1 MAVAFAGPLCRWF
14 AARAGAADL
23 ARLRGGVEAWRADL
37 RAAVA
42 DKVRAQLEW
51 DEGSALAR
59 EFDLG
64 DAGWTAL
71 RLFALYAE
79 QPELELPDATP
90 PLLELDPAWR
100 SAADAK
106 FARSNY
112 GQLLACS
119 VWLPG
124 EFPVTLRA
132 PLPDGETAELGSLG
146 ALAAQLHWLNERTF
160 QADAAAIAAWREVAA
175 PTGGA
180 LIPAARRGY
189 AALLAAVECA
199 QAARLPVV
207 VRAA

>member
-1 MAVAFAGPLCRWF
+1 MAVAFVGPLSRWF
-14 AARAGAADL
+14 AVRAVAADA
-23 ARLRGGVEAWRADL
+23 ARLRAGVEAWRADL
-37 RAAVA
+37 GSAVA
-42 DKVRAQLEW
+42 DKVRAQLVW
-51 DEGSALAR
+51 DEGAAMAR

-64 DAGWTAL
+64 DAGWMAL

-79 QPELELPDATP
+79 QPELELPDTTP

-106 FARSNY
+106 FARSLY

-146 ALAAQLHWLNERTF
+146 VLADQLHWLNERTF
-160 QADAAAIAAWREVAA
+160 QADADAIVAWREVAA
-175 PTGGA
+175 PAGGP

-189 AALLAAVECA
+189 AALRAAVECA
-199 QAARLPVV
+199 RAARLPVV
-207 VRAA
+207 VSTA